1 MSVQSGIASAFV
13 AVLQDNGNPIELPA
27 GSSFSW
33 STDDATDTIVPG
45 GGVGTPTATITV
57 NNPPSGRTT
66 ITVTA
71 TTTAPDGNSVSGMV
85 TTDIITGVTH
95 VYTVAVAQLFAAPK
109 K

>member
-1 MSVQSGIASAFV
+1 MSVSSGIPSAFG
-13 AVLQDNGNPIELPA
+13 AQLQDNGNAIELPA

-33 STDDATDTIVPG
+33 STDDSTDTIVTG
-45 GGVGTPTATITV
+45 GGVGTPAANITV

-71 TTTAPDGNSVSGMV
+71 STTAPDGTAVSGMV
-85 TTDIITGVTH
+85 TTDIIVGVTH
-95 VYTVAVAQLFAAPK
+95 TYTVAVAQLFAAPK